1 MKILKQISLCKCTVI
16 VTDPELQRS
25 VARVP
30 FTGIELNSSAF
41 TWCLI

>member
-1 MKILKQISLCKCTVI
+1 MKILEQISLCKCT

-41 TWCLI
+41 T